1 MFKLKRINED
11 YRASSKSLQNSIKKF
26 IEKNKGE
33 IDHLASED
41 MWEEIHSMLADNF
54 PDEDEEVISSE
65 FSKMY
70 GAPIEESGEDEDEH
84 DHRNVSRIASTAYP
98 GMGKSVMGVNQKLT
112 ESAVKRLSDF

>member
-1 MFKLKRINED
+1 MFNIKRINED
-11 YRASSKSLQNSIKKF
+11 YRSSSKSLSNSIKTF

-54 PDEDEEVISSE
+54 PDEDEDVISSE

-70 GAPIEESGEDEDEH
+70 GAPIEECGDEEEN
-84 DHRNVSRIASTAYP
+84 DHRNVSRVAATSYP
-98 GMGKSVMGVNQKLT
+98 GMAKSAMGVNQKLT
-112 ESAVKRLSDF
+112 ESIVKRLSDF